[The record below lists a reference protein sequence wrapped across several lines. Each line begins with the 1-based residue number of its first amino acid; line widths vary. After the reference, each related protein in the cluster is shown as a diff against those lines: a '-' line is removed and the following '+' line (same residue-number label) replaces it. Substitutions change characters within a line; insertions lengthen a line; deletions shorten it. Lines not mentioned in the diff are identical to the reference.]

1 MNLRHSE
8 GIVSALP
15 ATAVIARGHAVSI
28 AGSGNTAQKMSGS
41 GQTFVGIALGTETRG
56 GVQFVEVLRRGEV
69 TVPVSGTVPSNWLGA
84 LVYWDG
90 VNNVYTFTATN
101 NTAVG
106 RIVRAEGGNLY
117 RVTLTPAW

>member
-8 GIVSALP
+8 GIVSTLP
-15 ATAVIARGHAVSI
+15 AAAVIARGHAVSI

-56 GVQFVEVLRRGEV
+56 GVQMVNVLRRGEV
-69 TVPVSGTVPSNWLGA
+69 SLSVSGTEPTNWLGA
-84 LVYWDG
+84 IVYWDG
-90 VNNVYTFTATN
+90 TNNLYTFASAG

-106 RIVRAEGGNLY
+106 RVVNKEGSLY
-117 RVTLTPAW
+117 RVVLTPAW

>member
-8 GIVSALP
+8 GIVSTLP
-15 ATAVIARGHAVSI
+15 AAAVIARGHAVSI

-56 GVQFVEVLRRGEV
+56 GVQMVNVLRRGEV
-69 TVPVSGTVPSNWLGA
+69 SLSISGTEPTNWLGA
-84 LVYWDG
+84 IVYWDG
-90 VNNVYTFTATN
+90 TNNLYTFTSTG

-106 RIVRAEGGNLY
+106 RVVNKEGSLY
-117 RVTLTPAW
+117 RVVLTPAW

>member
-8 GIVSALP
+8 GIVSTLP

-56 GVQFVEVLRRGEV
+56 GVQMVNVLRRGEV
-69 TVPVSGTVPSNWLGA
+69 SLSVSGTEPTNWLGA
-84 LVYWDG
+84 IVYWDG
-90 VNNVYTFTATN
+90 TNNLYTFASTG

-106 RIVRAEGGNLY
+106 RVVNKEGSLY
-117 RVTLTPAW
+117 RVVLTPAW